1 VIYVDSSVALAR
13 LFGEPRSPPAL
24 FWAEPLISSKLLEY
38 EVLNQIHAYG
48 LVSSHGNEAR
58 ALLAGVEMIEM
69 TEVVLARALTPFP
82 VAVRTL
88 DALHLA
94 TAEFLR
100 AQGEPVELASN
111 DNRLIAAAQAMSIP
125 LAALTP

>member
-1 VIYVDSSVALAR
+1 VIYIDSSVALAR

-24 FWAEPLISSKLLEY
+24 FWTGRLISSKLLEY
-38 EVLNQIHAYG
+38 EVLNRIHAYG
-48 LVSSHGNEAR
+48 LVGSHGNEAR
-58 ALLAGVEMIEM
+58 TLLAGVEMIEM

-100 AQGEPVELASN
+100 AQDEPVELASY
-111 DNRLIAAAQAMSIP
+111 DNRLIGAAQALGIA
-125 LAALTP
+125 LAAV